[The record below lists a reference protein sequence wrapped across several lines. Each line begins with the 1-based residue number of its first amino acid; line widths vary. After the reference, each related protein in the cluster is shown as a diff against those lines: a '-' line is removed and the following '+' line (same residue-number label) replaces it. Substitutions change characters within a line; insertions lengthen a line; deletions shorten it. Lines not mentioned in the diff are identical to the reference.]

1 MSFESPISV
10 LYDENGAQLAVSE
23 SQAVVTTQPGVV
35 IMGSG
40 STGWEYF
47 KMDDTGAL
55 VVTGAVATTIA
66 NLTASVNVDGWTP
79 TVTASVNLVDWG
91 TDVTGSVYVVGP
103 VFTTSSVTVD
113 AWAANV
119 TASVKLDQWSTNVT
133 GAVYVVGPVF
143 TTSSVTVDAWAA
155 NVTASVKIDQW
166 TASVTASVRE
176 IGAANSTVSSTI
188 AGPTSLTILSANASR
203 AGALFYYTASAGN
216 VGYLKFG
223 TGASSTSFSVRLTNN
238 AYFEVPENYTGA
250 VSIAD
255 NATGTGTIYTTEYT
269 Y

>member
-10 LYDENGAQLAVSE
+10 LYNDEGYQVTVSE
-23 SQAVVTTQPGVV
+23 SQAVVTTQPGLV

-40 STGWEYF
+40 SSGWEYF
-47 KMDDTGAL
+47 KLDTNGAL
-55 VVTGAVATTIA
+55 VVTGALNI
-66 NLTASVNVDGWTP
+66 NELTASVNVDGWTP
-79 TVTASVNLVDWG
+79 TVTASVNLVDWA

-113 AWAANV
+113 VWAANV